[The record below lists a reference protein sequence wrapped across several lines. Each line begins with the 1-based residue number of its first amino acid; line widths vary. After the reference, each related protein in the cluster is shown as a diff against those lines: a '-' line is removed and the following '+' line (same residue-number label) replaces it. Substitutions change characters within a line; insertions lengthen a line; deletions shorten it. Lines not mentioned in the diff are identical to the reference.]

1 MFYHR
6 IHFLNPRDLSFSFFP
21 HLIQSSLEQY
31 QQDVAKTQR
40 YEQEIKEKNLLI
52 GKLRHEGL
60 YYFIHF
66 KLG

>member
-1 MFYHR
+1 MRPILFLFYLF
-6 IHFLNPRDLSFSFFP
+6 IFT
-21 HLIQSSLEQY
+21 LIQNSLEQY